1 MKKTIL
7 LSLFVVV
14 GAFILSATQTNAQ
27 SLKEANKL
35 LENESYTNALIMY
48 NDLVKSEPA
57 NMQYG
62 YFLAHGYLHIDKKDS
77 ARLVLEKYSATHAS
91 DPYYLLGV
99 AATGF
104 KDANNS
110 NGFDLITQA
119 LSKVSSEKKGATVY
133 DTQFLIDMA
142 DAIYTGNGDKA
153 VCELAVDAILKTL
166 SKDPKNY
173 DLLIAAGKIYYTV
186 PDGTNALKYYKA
198 ALDIQ
203 SDRPAAHVGYGQ
215 VYRLIKQYGSAEI
228 KFQDAL
234 KLDPDYAPAYR
245 EIAEMNNEIG
255 DYPKAIQFYKDYLS
269 RSEKTLINL
278 RRFAIIQ
285 YNGSDYKGTIST
297 INEFLTV
304 DPKNS
309 DMLQLQA
316 YAYNN
321 MGDSL
326 STVSVFDRYFGVV
339 DPAKTKAYDFELY
352 GNNQKKLGQDSI
364 ATISYLKAVDLD
376 STKSILLTDVAG
388 YYFKKKDWDACA
400 AAYKKKEKIEKGL
413 SQVEYYALGRAY
425 YFGKKYEEGIVAFDS
440 LLSQKADFAMG
451 YYWKGNCLAQ
461 IETVD
466 STKLGIAKPTYEK
479 FIELAS
485 PTPDKFKS
493 QLIVSYDYL
502 GYYFMVNSDKPE
514 FKDTWAE
521 NARKSYEAILVLDPN
536 NQAAKDNLKAIPAPK
551 K

>member
-1 MKKTIL
+1 MKKKIL

-14 GAFILSATQTNAQ
+14 GAFTFAATNANAQ
-27 SLKEANKL
+27 SLKEANRL

-48 NDLVKSEPA
+48 NDLVKNDPG

-62 YFLAHGYLHIDKKDS
+62 YFLAHGYLHIDKRDS
-77 ARLVLEKYSATHAS
+77 ARMVIEKYSATHAS
-91 DPYYLLGV
+91 DPYYLLGS
-99 AATGF
+99 AALHF
-104 KDANNS
+104 RDDKDAMAL
-110 NGFDLITQA
+110 DLLTQA
-119 LSKVSSEKKGATVY
+119 LNKVSTEKKGAIVY

-142 DAIYTGNGDKA
+142 DAVYSGGGDKA
-153 VCELAVDAILKTL
+153 VCELAIDAILKNL

-173 DLLIAAGKIYYTV
+173 ELLVAAGKIYYTV
-186 PDGTNALKYYKA
+186 PDGTNALKFYKN
-198 ALDIQ
+198 ALDIK
-203 SDRPAAHVGYGQ
+203 SDLPAAHVGYGQ
-215 VYRLIKQYGSAEI
+215 VYRLIKQFGSAEI

-245 EIAEMNNEIG
+245 EIAEMNNEIE
-255 DYPKAIQFYKDYLS
+255 DYAKAIQFYKDYLT

-285 YNGSDYKGTIST
+285 YNGSDFKGTIST
-297 INEFLTV
+297 INEFLAV

-316 YAYNN
+316 YAFNN
-321 MGDSL
+321 LGDSL
-326 STVSVFDRYFGVV
+326 SAVAIFDKYFSVV

-364 ATISYLKAVDLD
+364 AAISYLKAVDLD
-376 STKSILLTDVAG
+376 STKSLLLADVAA
-388 YYFKKKDWDACA
+388 YYFKKKDWDATT
-400 AAYKKKEKIEKGL
+400 AAYKQKEKLENGL

-451 YYWKGNCLAQ
+451 YYWKGNCQSQ
-461 IETVD
+461 IEVLD
-466 STKLGIAKPTYEK
+466 STKLGLAKPTYEK
-479 FIELAS
+479 FIEIAS
-485 PTPDKFKS
+485 ATPDKFKA
-493 QLIVSYDYL
+493 QLIISYDYL
-502 GYYFMVNSDKPE
+502 GYYYMVNSDKPE
-514 FKDTWAE
+514 FKDIWAE
-521 NARKSYEAILVLDPN
+521 NARKAYEAILVLDPN